1 MIKVHTEIR
10 LFQVKTYK
18 HHHLYHQLVHQWLLY
33 KIRINNRQIIQKIK
47 CRLMYSSIVKVLK
60 ISIQTSHS
68 QLLNNHLYCLNILK
82 RYSKS
87 TNKIWNK
94 ILIRNK
100 LMVRICHCRIIMRT
114 HLQEMVQC
122 QVWILLQVWHQVLT
136 NQVNNLLWR
145 VIKWER
151 IILIVVWCH
160 LVHISSN
167 SCRIL
172 KSKIAKMKLKWAIM
186 KHF

>member
-1 MIKVHTEIR
+1 
-10 LFQVKTYK
+10 
-18 HHHLYHQLVHQWLLY
+18 
-33 KIRINNRQIIQKIK
+33 
-47 CRLMYSSIVKVLK
+47 MYSSIVRVLR
-60 ISIQTSHS
+60 ILTQISHS
-68 QLLNNHLYCLNILK
+68 LLLNNHLYCLSILK
-82 RYSKS
+82 RYSKN

-160 LVHISSN
+160 SVHTSSN

-172 KSKIAKMKLKWAIM
+172 KSKIAKMKLKWVIM